1 MKLLI
6 MWWNKLTLCI
16 ASFPLGD
23 HSREA
28 HTLESIQGLNFRL
41 AIETTKLFAQIYFRL
56 RIKIDKKI
64 LIYTYSLRYTHFVSL
79 KKRVMQN
86 SH

>member
-1 MKLLI
+1 
-6 MWWNKLTLCI
+6 MWLNKLTLCI

-41 AIETTKLFAQIYFRL
+41 VIQTTKLFPQIYFRL
-56 RIKIDKKI
+56 KIKIDKKG
-64 LIYTYSLRYTHFVSL
+64 RYTPIPRITLILFP
-79 KKRVMQN
+79 
-86 SH
+86 

>member
-1 MKLLI
+1 
-6 MWWNKLTLCI
+6 MWLNKLTLCI

-41 AIETTKLFAQIYFRL
+41 VIQTTRLFPQIYQY
-56 RIKIDKKI
+56 IKIDKKG
-64 LIYTYSLRYTHFVSL
+64 RYTPIPCITLILFP
-79 KKRVMQN
+79 
-86 SH
+86 